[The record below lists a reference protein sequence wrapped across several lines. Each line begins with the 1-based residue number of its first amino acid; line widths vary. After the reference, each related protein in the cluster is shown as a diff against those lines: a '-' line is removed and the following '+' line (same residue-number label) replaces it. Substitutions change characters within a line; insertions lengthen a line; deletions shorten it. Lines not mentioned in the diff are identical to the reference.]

1 MVVRTLQGV
10 NHSETARPA
19 QWAAV
24 SLGSNLGDRDAF
36 LAFARRR
43 LREAGFGWT
52 LASPI
57 VETAPVGGPSG
68 QGAYLNQALAAPLGG
83 LRLSPRELLAAAL
96 AIESE
101 AGRRRDERWGPRT
114 LDVDLLLYGDCVIDE
129 PDLAVPHPRLAG
141 RRFVLAPL
149 AAIVPDAVHPGLGAT
164 VAELLARLDPAC
176 P

>member
-24 SLGSNLGDRDAF
+24 ALGSNMGDRDAF

-96 AIESE
+96 AILAAKLRKVNDLPVPGEHRAKSGKTAPVNVGLHDRVD
-101 AGRRRDERWGPRT
+101 AGQ
-114 LDVDLLLYGDCVIDE
+114 
-129 PDLAVPHPRLAG
+129 
-141 RRFVLAPL
+141 PL
-149 AAIVPDAVHPGLGAT
+149 AAAAHSFRRTKGIMHSVPRLLLRRLVPGVQHRVVL
-164 VAELLARLDPAC
+164 PC
-176 P
+176 

>member
-57 VETAPVGGPSG
+57 VETAPVGGPAALG
-68 QGAYLNQALAAPLGG
+68 LTVAFDILAGGALTGASMNPARSFGPTLALAFGPNSQNEFATHWIYWVAPIAGAV
-83 LRLSPRELLAAAL
+83 AAAL
-96 AIESE
+96 VYDNFIMEKKPKS
-101 AGRRRDERWGPRT
+101 
-114 LDVDLLLYGDCVIDE
+114 
-129 PDLAVPHPRLAG
+129 
-141 RRFVLAPL
+141 
-149 AAIVPDAVHPGLGAT
+149 
-164 VAELLARLDPAC
+164 
-176 P
+176 